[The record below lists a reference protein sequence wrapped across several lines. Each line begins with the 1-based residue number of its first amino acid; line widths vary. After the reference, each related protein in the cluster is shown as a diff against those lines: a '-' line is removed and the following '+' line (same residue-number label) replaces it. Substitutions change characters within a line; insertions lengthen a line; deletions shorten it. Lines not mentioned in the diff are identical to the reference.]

1 MSSQMPPTGTAPRT
15 FRPSRQLGVGELKL
29 GPREKTY
36 LNEVINSNR
45 LSYGPFSERFEKLFA
60 HLHGCRHAIFCSSGT
75 GALQLAVAALKE
87 MHGWQDKD
95 EVLVPATTFIAS
107 SNVVLHA
114 NLTPV
119 FVDVSPTT
127 YNIDPGQIERHITPL
142 TRAIMPVHLMGL
154 PADMDPVLQIAAR
167 HNLRII
173 EDSCETMFARYKGR
187 PVGSFGDIGCFST
200 YIAHFIV
207 AGIGGFATTNSDEL
221 AVAMRS
227 FMNHGR
233 DSIYLNI
240 DDDAEASGERLHQI
254 VAKRFSFVRLGYN
267 FRATEMEAAIGLA
280 QLEDRDAIIQARR
293 ANANFF
299 SRELATLE
307 DHLQLPSVPPDREH
321 MFMLYPIIA
330 KKGNKRE
337 LVNFLE
343 ERSIETRDMFPLVT
357 QPIYRKLFG
366 ELAAHYPVSR
376 WISENGFYLGCHQ
389 YFSEEERQY
398 MVATIREFF
407 AS

>member
-1 MSSQMPPTGTAPRT
+1 MSSQLPPAGTAPRT
-15 FRPSRQLGVGELKL
+15 FRPSRQLGVGGLKL
-29 GPREKTY
+29 GPREKAY
-36 LNEVINSNR
+36 LTEVINSDR
-45 LSYGPFSERFEKLFA
+45 LSYGPFSQRFENLFA
-60 HLHGCRHAIFCSSGT
+60 SLHGCKHAIFCSSGT
-75 GALQLAVAALKE
+75 AALQLAVAALKE

-95 EVLVPATTFIAS
+95 EVLVPATTFIAT

-119 FVDVSPTT
+119 FVDVSSTT

-154 PADMDPVLQIAAR
+154 PVEMDPVLQIAAR
-167 HNLRII
+167 HNLRVI

-207 AGIGGFATTNSDEL
+207 AGIGGIATTNNDEL
-221 AVAMRS
+221 AVIMRS
-227 FMNHGR
+227 LMNHGR

-240 DDDAEASGERLHQI
+240 DDDADASGERLHKI
-254 VAKRFSFVRLGYN
+254 VANRFAFVRLGYN

-293 ANANFF
+293 ENANFF
-299 SRELATLE
+299 SRELAILE
-307 DHLQLPSVPPDREH
+307 DHLQLPFVPHDREH

-376 WISENGFYLGCHQ
+376 WIGENGFYLGCHQ
-389 YFSEEERQY
+389 YFSQEEMQY

-407 AS
+407 PS